1 MSDGENPPSGETPI
15 PHAPEQDHESFR
27 PEWKT
32 EVSLTDVHLPP
43 KVRWIILGVF
53 GILIVGPVI
62 LFVYHWFFP
71 VKPPIIPL
79 PTVQVMPVRLRTLHH
94 KVTVPAGIESFRKA
108 ILYAHVPGYLKY
120 LNVDKGDFVHKGQV
134 LAYIQDPEL
143 YQTYQ
148 RTVARV
154 RISDLTYHRIKGVW
168 LDHPTL
174 ISKERVQQKLA
185 AYLKAVAEMRHEE
198 ALLSYKTISAP
209 FDGMITQ
216 RFVDPGKLI
225 SEGTNATTTA
235 QPIVTLE
242 QVDTL
247 RAFVWVP
254 ADIAPQ
260 IKRGQKVR
268 VHFSGLPGQTFT
280 GRVTRYDFAEDQ
292 RTRTMRTE
300 VDLSNPGFLI
310 HPGMY
315 GKFTFYLRR
324 YPNSVIIPGMAIMA
338 RRDMPYSVMIVRN
351 GKALEVPVTTGI
363 DNAKWVQ
370 ILTGLSAGD
379 RVIVAGKWHVHSG
392 ETVHAVPMK
401 PVPFRPARQL

>member
-1 MSDGENPPSGETPI
+1 MSGQEVPSESHESGV
-15 PHAPEQDHESFR
+15 HDQDSFR

-32 EVSLTDVHLPP
+32 EIDLKDVALPD
-43 KVRWIILGVF
+43 KAKWIVLSVF
-53 GILIVGPVI
+53 SVLIVGPVV
-62 LFVYHWFFP
+62 LFGYKWLYPPRPP
-71 VKPPIIPL
+71 VFPL
-79 PTVQVMPVRLRTLHH
+79 PIVQVMSVRYRTLHH

-148 RTVARV
+148 RMVARV
-154 RISDLTYHRIKGVW
+154 RIADLTYRRIKGVW
-168 LDHPTL
+168 LDHPAL

-198 ALLSYKTISAP
+198 ALLSYKTIAAP

-247 RAFVWVP
+247 RAYVWVP
-254 ADIAPQ
+254 ADVAPQ
-260 IKRGQKVR
+260 IKRGQRVE
-268 VHFSGLPGQTFT
+268 VHFAGLPHQTFS
-280 GRVTRYDFAEDQ
+280 GRVTRYDFAENQ

-300 VDLSNPGFLI
+300 VDLSNPGLLI

-315 GKFTFYLRR
+315 GKFTFYLQR
-324 YPNSVIIPGMAIMA
+324 YRNAVVIPGAAIMA
-338 RRDMPYSVMIVRN
+338 RRDKPYSVMIVKN
-351 GKALEVPVTTGI
+351 GKALEVPITTGI
-363 DNAKWVQ
+363 DNAKWIQV
-370 ILTGLSAGD
+370 LTGISVGD
-379 RVIVAGKWHVHSG
+379 RLVVSGKWHVHSG
-392 ETVHAVPMK
+392 EKVHAVPLK

>member
-1 MSDGENPPSGETPI
+1 MSDGENPPSGETPVQ
-15 PHAPEQDHESFR
+15 HEPEQDHESFR

-43 KVRWIILGVF
+43 KVRWITLGIF
-53 GILIVGPVI
+53 GILIIGPVI
-62 LFVYHWFFP
+62 LFAYHWLFP
-71 VKPPIIPL
+71 VKPPTVPL

-154 RISDLTYHRIKGVW
+154 RISDLTYHRIKRVW

-254 ADIAPQ
+254 SDIAPQ
-260 IKRGQKVR
+260 IKRGQKVG

-280 GRVTRYDFAEDQ
+280 GRVTRYDFAENQ

-315 GKFTFYLRR
+315 GKFTFFLRR
-324 YPNSVIIPGMAIMA
+324 YPNSIIIPGMAIMA
-338 RRDMPYSVMIVRN
+338 RRDKPYSVMIVRN
-351 GKALEVPVTTGI
+351 GKALEVPITTGI

-401 PVPFRPARQL
+401 PVPYRPARQL